1 MRIASL
7 RSTHAAPSTSSP
19 STSSRVLARPGARSR
34 RLGVAR
40 AKTKASDDAFGP
52 FAPPLEPLDPH
63 PPLFCFYDA
72 RRVIEARD
80 GAGDGADADADA
92 EVEVSFDFYDTT
104 TRVSARDER
113 GIRGTWNGQAF
124 FMPWDV
130 CEAIANDE
138 RGVYEPE
145 REHPWDVGRWR
156 KVVTFSDDTERAV
169 SLMPSGPKTWPTAL
183 IAGFS
188 MHRFGVGVDPK
199 EDTEKKL
206 GAVAPI
212 RKGARVLDVC
222 TGLAYTASMAAARGA
237 HVTTIELDTTMTKMC
252 RMNPHSKAL
261 FSGRIE
267 QLYGNGADVVKTFKD
282 GEFDRIITDPP
293 TFALAGELYS
303 AEFYADLKRILK
315 PKGKVYHY
323 IGDPKSASG
332 GSVAAGVVRR
342 LKAVGFGGVEIDY
355 DAHGIIAAHD
365 HIKLNRT
372 ASSASSSPSRASKS
386 SFDAKKK
393 TASHRGGK
401 KPRRPAGSRRFN
413 LDTDD
418 DDDDDDYDDHF

>member
-1 MRIASL
+1 MHAASL
-7 RSTHAAPSTSSP
+7 RATHTATSTSTSS
-19 STSSRVLARPGARSR
+19 SSNVQKGSR
-34 RLGVAR
+34 RRRAVAR
-40 AKTKASDDAFGP
+40 AKPKSPSDETFGP
-52 FAPPLEPLDPH
+52 FAPPLDPLDPH

-72 RRVIEARD
+72 RRVLEARESSVSE
-80 GAGDGADADADA
+80 GASDTTL
-92 EVEVSFDFYDTT
+92 EVSFDFYATT
-104 TRVSARDER
+104 TRVSTTDER
-113 GIRGTWNGQAF
+113 GIASTWNGRAF
-124 FMPWDV
+124 VMPWDV
-130 CEAIANDE
+130 VATIANDE

-145 REHPWDVGRWR
+145 PSEAWDGGRWR

-252 RMNPHSKAL
+252 RMNPHSKLL
-261 FSGRIE
+261 FSGSIQ

-365 HIKLNRT
+365 HIKLMKT
-372 ASSASSSPSRASKS
+372 SPSSTKTSKTTTSKTDPKKNSQRAGGSKRAAQHRTRRR
-386 SFDAKKK
+386 DAP
-393 TASHRGGK
+393 RGG
-401 KPRRPAGSRRFN
+401 RRFT
-413 LDTDD
+413 LTDD
-418 DDDDDDYDDHF
+418 DDDDDGEYA